1 MSVPA
6 SNLPPVNRIRVAVM
20 VATVG
25 LLAPM
30 ATAHARTAAQLTLSG
45 LGGQSVVLSV
55 GRGGLDVGYP
65 FFTEPRV
72 PGPDGAVGG
81 VAIQRVSDG
90 RLVGGVLLQNAPG
103 FDMALDIELGAFG
116 HSKLPPGRYRLT
128 LLGVGRQAV
137 HLQVIGAVKGRRL
150 TAAGPARPVTRT
162 SGGSARIVDDWS
174 GPLGSVRADDFVVV
188 GGGSGGD
195 LQQAEDAELCLQAGS
210 SPAGPCLLGNGGSF
224 ASPGTGAAAGW
235 TSMLYPPGALSP
247 GSYVFSGHVIGVGPA
262 CTAGHSAVVIAL
274 RR

>member
-1 MSVPA
+1 
-6 SNLPPVNRIRVAVM
+6 M

-30 ATAHARTAAQLTLSG
+30 AAAHAAPASPLTVSG
-45 LGGQSVVLSV
+45 QGGQSVLLTV

-103 FDMALDIELGAFG
+103 FDMALDIELGDFG
-116 HSKLPPGRYRLT
+116 HSKLRPGRYRLT
-128 LLGVGRQAV
+128 LLGAGAQSV
-137 HLQVIGAVKGRRL
+137 HLEVIGAVKARRL
-150 TAAGPARPVTRT
+150 RASGPARPVTRT

-174 GPLGSVRADDFVVV
+174 GPLGAVRANDFVVV

-195 LQQAEDAELCLQAGS
+195 LQQAEDAEMCLQSGS
-210 SPAGPCLLGNGGSF
+210 TTAGPCLLGSGGSF

-235 TSMLYPPGALSP
+235 TSMLYPPGTLSP
-247 GSYVFSGHVIGVGPA
+247 GQYVFSGHVIGVGPA
-262 CTAGHSAVVIAL
+262 CTAGHSAVVLSL